1 MVNEETIIQELKKC
15 YYREDEEETA
25 EKERFLREAIV
36 MKVADLFGE
45 KEKIFWCGHEKNLN
59 IWAATPV
66 KSPASLKLFELFG
79 PSDARF
85 IFLTEKQAVYIHIM
99 RLLEEAHRSCYKVAA
114 IHSIL
119 CGYYWTRKR
128 GEFSSRAV
136 RIIVEGQ
143 SDFHASVTLSDA
155 SYHELVGKI
164 QTRSACPLTE
174 KVILLD
180 DSDSIKRYYSRS
192 IRRKSS

>member
-36 MKVADLFGE
+36 VKVADLFGE

-85 IFLTEKQAVYIHIM
+85 IFLTEKQAVYF
-99 RLLEEAHRSCYKVAA
+99 
-114 IHSIL
+114 IL
-119 CGYYWTRKR
+119 CG
-128 GEFSSRAV
+128 
-136 RIIVEGQ
+136 
-143 SDFHASVTLSDA
+143 
-155 SYHELVGKI
+155 
-164 QTRSACPLTE
+164 C
-174 KVILLD
+174 
-180 DSDSIKRYYSRS
+180 
-192 IRRKSS
+192 